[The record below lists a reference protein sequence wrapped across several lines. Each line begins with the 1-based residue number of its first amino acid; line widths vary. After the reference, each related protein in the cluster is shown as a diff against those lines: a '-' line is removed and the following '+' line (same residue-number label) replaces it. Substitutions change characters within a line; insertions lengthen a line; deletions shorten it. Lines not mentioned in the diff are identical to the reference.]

1 MSKAIF
7 ADIKNLVQEKTYKSK
22 FDFEKYGI
30 SEKDKKFIIE
40 REEII
45 LDNAKKHAQ
54 SLYEICKA
62 IYEIRLT
69 LKGDESQSFRE
80 WYMQNGLTKD
90 KVSELTKRYELY
102 IQAPDKI
109 EFITDLSIPAVKEL
123 TRKNID
129 IDTQIDA
136 IEKGLNNVEEIKEF
150 VASKMP
156 VGKENKPKKQK
167 HTKYIQKLIFFYED
181 NIKENKNPQELAS
194 YKRELQDLE
203 KYIKSLKEKINS
215 LEDEKAKENNLK
227 LYDDDIEEAEIVE
240 DTEISDIY
248 MSEDNKFFK
257 VAQDKNKCYVIVEL
271 ADENDKVGKVIQGQ
285 GWGHMWEDKQKA
297 IKHLEALAW
306 CRGYIKV

>member
-22 FDFEKYGI
+22 FNFEKYGI

-109 EFITDLSIPAVKEL
+109 DFITDLSIPAVKEL

-129 IDTQIDA
+129 IDVQIGA

-156 VGKENKPKKQK
+156 VEKENKPKKQK
-167 HTKYIQKLIFFYED
+167 HAKYIQKLIFFYED
-181 NIKENKNPQELAS
+181 NIKENKSPQELAS

-227 LYDDDIEEAEIVE
+227 LYGNDIEDAEIIVKKK
-240 DTEISDIY
+240 IF
-248 MSEDNKFFK
+248 MSEDNKIYTVQK
-257 VAQDKNKCYVIVEL
+257 KKNANEFVIVEISN
-271 ADENDKVGKVIQGQ
+271 ENDDNGKQIGSE
-285 GWGHMWEDKQKA
+285 WWYCEDVAVKA
-297 IKHLEALAW
+297 LEEKARQNKWVAM
-306 CRGYIKV
+306 

>member
-22 FDFEKYGI
+22 FNFEKYGI

-80 WYMQNGLTKD
+80 WYTQNGLTKD

-109 EFITDLSIPAVKEL
+109 DFITDLSIPAVKEL
-123 TRKNID
+123 TKKNID
-129 IDTQIDA
+129 IDIQIDA

-150 VASKMP
+150 VASKIP
-156 VGKENKPKKQK
+156 AEKENKPKKQK

-257 VAQDKNKCYVIVEL
+257 VAQDKNKRYVIVEL

>member
-80 WYMQNGLTKD
+80 WYTQNGLTKD

-109 EFITDLSIPAVKEL
+109 KFITDLSIPAVKEL

-129 IDTQIDA
+129 IDVQIDA
-136 IEKGLNNVEEIKEF
+136 LEKGLNNVEEIKEF

-156 VGKENKPKKQK
+156 AEKENKPKKQK
-167 HTKYIQKLIFFYED
+167 HTKYIEKLIFFYDD
-181 NIKENKNPQELAS
+181 NIKENKSPQELAS

-203 KYIKSLKEKINS
+203 KYIQILRKKINS

-227 LYDDDIEEAEIVE
+227 LYGDDIEDAEIVTE
-240 DTEISDIY
+240 TEISDIY

-257 VAQDKNKCYVIVEL
+257 VAQDKNKNYVIVEL
-271 ADENDKVGKVIQGQ
+271 ADENDKVGKVLQGQ
-285 GWGHMWEDKQKA
+285 GWGHLWEDKQKA

>member
-109 EFITDLSIPAVKEL
+109 DFITDLSIPAVKEL

-129 IDTQIDA
+129 IDVQIGA

-156 VGKENKPKKQK
+156 VEKENKPKKQK
-167 HTKYIQKLIFFYED
+167 HAKYIQKLIFFYED
-181 NIKENKNPQELAS
+181 NIKENKSPQELAS

-203 KYIKSLKEKINS
+203 KYIKSLREKINS

-227 LYDDDIEEAEIVE
+227 IYGDDIEDAEI
-240 DTEISDIY
+240 IIKKKIF
-248 MSEDNKFFK
+248 MSEDNKIYTVQK
-257 VAQDKNKCYVIVEL
+257 KKNANEFIIAEISN
-271 ADENDKVGKVIQGQ
+271 ENDDNGKQIGSEWWYCEEVAV
-285 GWGHMWEDKQKA
+285 KA
-297 IKHLEALAW
+297 LEEKARQNKWVA
-306 CRGYIKV
+306 V

>member
-22 FDFEKYGI
+22 FNFEKYGI

-109 EFITDLSIPAVKEL
+109 DFITDLSIPAVKEL

-129 IDTQIDA
+129 IDVQIGA

-156 VGKENKPKKQK
+156 VEKENKPKKQK
-167 HTKYIQKLIFFYED
+167 HAKYIQKLIFFYED
-181 NIKENKNPQELAS
+181 NIKENKSSQELAS

-203 KYIKSLKEKINS
+203 KYIKSLREKINS

-227 LYDDDIEEAEIVE
+227 LYGNDIEDAEIIVKKK
-240 DTEISDIY
+240 IF
-248 MSEDNKFFK
+248 MSEDNKIYTVQK
-257 VAQDKNKCYVIVEL
+257 KKNANEFVIVEISN
-271 ADENDKVGKVIQGQ
+271 ENDDNGKQIGSE
-285 GWGHMWEDKQKA
+285 WWYCEDVAVKA
-297 IKHLEALAW
+297 LEEKARQNKWVAM
-306 CRGYIKV
+306 

>member
-109 EFITDLSIPAVKEL
+109 DFITDLSIPAVKEL

-129 IDTQIDA
+129 IDVQIGA

-156 VGKENKPKKQK
+156 VEKENKPKKQK
-167 HTKYIQKLIFFYED
+167 HAKYIQKLIFFYED
-181 NIKENKNPQELAS
+181 NIKENKSPQELAS

-203 KYIKSLKEKINS
+203 KYIKSLREKINS

-227 LYDDDIEEAEIVE
+227 LYGDDIEDAEI
-240 DTEISDIY
+240 IIKKKIF
-248 MSEDNKFFK
+248 MSEDNKIYTVQK
-257 VAQDKNKCYVIVEL
+257 KKNANEFIIAEISN
-271 ADENDKVGKVIQGQ
+271 ENDDNGKQIGSEWWYCEEGQ
-285 GWGHMWEDKQKA
+285 
-297 IKHLEALAW
+297 
-306 CRGYIKV
+306 

>member
-109 EFITDLSIPAVKEL
+109 DFITDLSIPAVKEL

-129 IDTQIDA
+129 IDVQIGA

-156 VGKENKPKKQK
+156 VEKENKPKKQK
-167 HTKYIQKLIFFYED
+167 HAKYIQKLIFFYED
-181 NIKENKNPQELAS
+181 NIKENKSPQELAS

-203 KYIKSLKEKINS
+203 KYIKSLREKINS

-227 LYDDDIEEAEIVE
+227 LYGDDIEDAEI
-240 DTEISDIY
+240 IIKKKIF
-248 MSEDNKFFK
+248 MSEDNKIYTVQK
-257 VAQDKNKCYVIVEL
+257 KKNANEFIIAEISN
-271 ADENDKVGKVIQGQ
+271 ENDDNGK
-285 GWGHMWEDKQKA
+285 HNWE
-297 IKHLEALAW
+297 
-306 CRGYIKV
+306 

>member
-7 ADIKNLVQEKTYKSK
+7 ADIKNLVQEKAYKSK
-22 FDFEKYGI
+22 FNFEKYGI

-80 WYMQNGLTKD
+80 WYTQNGLTKD

-109 EFITDLSIPAVKEL
+109 DFITDLSIPAVKEL
-123 TRKNID
+123 TKKNID

-156 VGKENKPKKQK
+156 VEKESKPKKQK

-215 LEDEKAKENNLK
+215 LEDEKAKENNSK
-227 LYDDDIEEAEIVE
+227 LYDDDIEDAEI
-240 DTEISDIY
+240 IIKKKIF
-248 MSEDNKFFK
+248 MSEDNKIYTVQK
-257 VAQDKNKCYVIVEL
+257 KKNANEFIIAEISN
-271 ADENDKVGKVIQGQ
+271 ENDDNGKQIGSEWWYCEEVAV
-285 GWGHMWEDKQKA
+285 KA
-297 IKHLEALAW
+297 LEEKARQNKWVA
-306 CRGYIKV
+306 V

>member
-80 WYMQNGLTKD
+80 WYMQNGLTKG

-109 EFITDLSIPAVKEL
+109 DFITDLSIPAVKEL

-129 IDTQIDA
+129 IDVQIGA

-156 VGKENKPKKQK
+156 VEKENKPKKQK
-167 HTKYIQKLIFFYED
+167 HAKYIQKLIFFYED
-181 NIKENKNPQELAS
+181 NIKENKSPQELAS

-203 KYIKSLKEKINS
+203 KYIKSLREKINS

-227 LYDDDIEEAEIVE
+227 LYGDDIEDAEI
-240 DTEISDIY
+240 IIKKKIF
-248 MSEDNKFFK
+248 MSEDNKIYTVQK
-257 VAQDKNKCYVIVEL
+257 KKNANEFIIAEISN
-271 ADENDKVGKVIQGQ
+271 ENDDNGKQIGSEWWYCEEVAV
-285 GWGHMWEDKQKA
+285 KA
-297 IKHLEALAW
+297 LEEKARQNKWVA
-306 CRGYIKV
+306 V

>member
-1 MSKAIF
+1 MAKAIF
-7 ADIKNLVQEKTYKSK
+7 ADIKSLVQEKTYKSK

-30 SEKDKKFIIE
+30 SEQNKKYIIE

-62 IYEIRLT
+62 IYEIRIT

-80 WYMQNGLTKD
+80 WYTQNGLTKD

-123 TRKNID
+123 TKKNID
-129 IDTQIDA
+129 IDIQVDA

-156 VGKENKPKKQK
+156 AEKDCKVKK
-167 HTKYIQKLIFFYED
+167 TKQEKYAQKLIAFYVGVIE
-181 NIKENKNPQELAS
+181 KNASSQELAS
-194 YKRELQDLE
+194 CKRELQDLE
-203 KYIKSLKEKINS
+203 KYIKKLKERIVF
-215 LEDEKAKENNLK
+215 LEEEKSKENNLK
-227 LYDDDIEEAEIVE
+227 LYDDDIEDAEIIVE
-240 DTEISDIY
+240 KKMF
-248 MSEDNKFFK
+248 MSEDNKVYTVQK
-257 VAQDKNKCYVIVEL
+257 KKNANEFIIVEVSH
-271 ADENDKVGKVIQGQ
+271 ENDNDGKQIGDEWWYCELVA
-285 GWGHMWEDKQKA
+285 EKA
-297 IKHLEALAW
+297 LEEKARQNKWVAM
-306 CRGYIKV
+306 

>member
-7 ADIKNLVQEKTYKSK
+7 ADIKNLVQEKAYKSK
-22 FDFEKYGI
+22 FNFEKYGI

-80 WYMQNGLTKD
+80 WYIQNGLTKD

-181 NIKENKNPQELAS
+181 NIKENKNPKELAS

-215 LEDEKAKENNLK
+215 LEDEKAKRK
-227 LYDDDIEEAEIVE
+227 Q
-240 DTEISDIY
+240 
-248 MSEDNKFFK
+248 FK
-257 VAQDKNKCYVIVEL
+257 I
-271 ADENDKVGKVIQGQ
+271 I
-285 GWGHMWEDKQKA
+285 
-297 IKHLEALAW
+297 
-306 CRGYIKV
+306 

>member
-109 EFITDLSIPAVKEL
+109 DFITDLSIPAVKEL

-129 IDTQIDA
+129 IDVQIGA

-150 VASKMP
+150 VASKIP
-156 VGKENKPKKQK
+156 AEKENKPKKQK

-181 NIKENKNPQELAS
+181 NIKENKSPQELAS

-203 KYIKSLKEKINS
+203 KYIKSLREKINS

-227 LYDDDIEEAEIVE
+227 LYGDDIEDAEI
-240 DTEISDIY
+240 IIKKRY
-248 MSEDNKFFK
+248 LCRKIIKYIQYKRKKMLMS
-257 VAQDKNKCYVIVEL
+257 L
-271 ADENDKVGKVIQGQ
+271 
-285 GWGHMWEDKQKA
+285 
-297 IKHLEALAW
+297 
-306 CRGYIKV
+306 

>member
-22 FDFEKYGI
+22 FNFEKYGI

-109 EFITDLSIPAVKEL
+109 DFITDLSIPAVKEL

-129 IDTQIDA
+129 IDVQIGA

-156 VGKENKPKKQK
+156 VEKENKPKKQK
-167 HTKYIQKLIFFYED
+167 HAKYIQKLIFFYED
-181 NIKENKNPQELAS
+181 NIKENKSSQELAS

-203 KYIKSLKEKINS
+203 KYIKSLREKINS

-227 LYDDDIEEAEIVE
+227 LYGNDIEDAEIIVKKK
-240 DTEISDIY
+240 IF
-248 MSEDNKFFK
+248 MSEDNKIYTVQK
-257 VAQDKNKCYVIVEL
+257 KKNANEFVIVEISN
-271 ADENDKVGKVIQGQ
+271 ENDDNGKQIGS
-285 GWGHMWEDKQKA
+285 E
-297 IKHLEALAW
+297 
-306 CRGYIKV
+306 

>member
-80 WYMQNGLTKD
+80 WYTQNGLTKD

-109 EFITDLSIPAVKEL
+109 KFITDLSIPAVKEL

-129 IDTQIDA
+129 IDVQIDA
-136 IEKGLNNVEEIKEF
+136 LEKGLNNVEEIKEF

-156 VGKENKPKKQK
+156 AEKEIKPKKQK
-167 HTKYIQKLIFFYED
+167 HVKYIQKLIFFYDD
-181 NIKENKNPQELAS
+181 NIKENKSPQELAS

-227 LYDDDIEEAEIVE
+227 LYGDDIEDAEIVMGADFS
-240 DTEISDIY
+240 DTY
-248 MSEDNKFFK
+248 MSEESKIFT
-257 VAQDKNKCYVIVEL
+257 VAKQENGDYIIVEL
-271 ADENDKVGKVIQGQ
+271 ADENDKTGKQVGTNYWHNRQNALKS
-285 GWGHMWEDKQKA
+285 
-297 IKHLEALAW
+297 LEYMAQVRKWVA
-306 CRGYIKV
+306 V

>member
-109 EFITDLSIPAVKEL
+109 DFITDLSIPAVKEL

-129 IDTQIDA
+129 IDVQIGA

-156 VGKENKPKKQK
+156 VEKENKPKKQK
-167 HTKYIQKLIFFYED
+167 HAKYIQKLIFFYED
-181 NIKENKNPQELAS
+181 NIKENKSPQELAS

-203 KYIKSLKEKINS
+203 KYIKSLREKINS

-227 LYDDDIEEAEIVE
+227 LYGDDIEDAEI
-240 DTEISDIY
+240 IIKKKIF
-248 MSEDNKFFK
+248 MSEDNKIYTVQK
-257 VAQDKNKCYVIVEL
+257 KKNANEFIIAEISN
-271 ADENDKVGKVIQGQ
+271 ENDDNGKQIGSEWWYCEEVAV
-285 GWGHMWEDKQKA
+285 KA
-297 IKHLEALAW
+297 LEEKARQNKWVA
-306 CRGYIKV
+306 V

>member
-109 EFITDLSIPAVKEL
+109 DFITDLSIPAVKEL

-129 IDTQIDA
+129 IDVQIGA

-156 VGKENKPKKQK
+156 VEKENKPKKQK
-167 HTKYIQKLIFFYED
+167 HAKYIQKLIFFYED
-181 NIKENKNPQELAS
+181 NIKENKSPQELAS

-203 KYIKSLKEKINS
+203 KYIKSLREKINS

-227 LYDDDIEEAEIVE
+227 LYGDDIEDAEI
-240 DTEISDIY
+240 IIKKKIF
-248 MSEDNKFFK
+248 MSEDNKIYTIQK
-257 VAQDKNKCYVIVEL
+257 KKNANEFIIAEISN
-271 ADENDKVGKVIQGQ
+271 ENDDNGKQIGSEWWYCEEVAV
-285 GWGHMWEDKQKA
+285 KA
-297 IKHLEALAW
+297 LEEKARQNKWVA
-306 CRGYIKV
+306 V

>member
-109 EFITDLSIPAVKEL
+109 DFITDLSIPAVKEL

-129 IDTQIDA
+129 IDVQIGA

-156 VGKENKPKKQK
+156 VEKENKPKKQK
-167 HTKYIQKLIFFYED
+167 HAKYIQKLIFFYED
-181 NIKENKNPQELAS
+181 NIKENKSPQELAS

-203 KYIKSLKEKINS
+203 KYIKSLREKINS
-215 LEDEKAKENNLK
+215 LGDEKAKENNLK
-227 LYDDDIEEAEIVE
+227 LYGDDIEDAEI
-240 DTEISDIY
+240 IIKKKIF
-248 MSEDNKFFK
+248 MSEDNKIYTVQK
-257 VAQDKNKCYVIVEL
+257 KKNANEFIIAEISN
-271 ADENDKVGKVIQGQ
+271 ENDDNGKQIGSEWWYCEEVAV
-285 GWGHMWEDKQKA
+285 KA
-297 IKHLEALAW
+297 LEEKARQNKWVA
-306 CRGYIKV
+306 V

>member
-22 FDFEKYGI
+22 FDFEKYRI

-109 EFITDLSIPAVKEL
+109 DFITDLSIPAVKEL

-129 IDTQIDA
+129 IDVQIGA

-156 VGKENKPKKQK
+156 VEKENKPKKQK
-167 HTKYIQKLIFFYED
+167 HAKYIQKLIFFYED
-181 NIKENKNPQELAS
+181 NIKENKSPQELAL

-203 KYIKSLKEKINS
+203 KYIKSLREKINS

-227 LYDDDIEEAEIVE
+227 LYGDDIEDAEI
-240 DTEISDIY
+240 IIKKKIF
-248 MSEDNKFFK
+248 MSEDNKIYTVQK
-257 VAQDKNKCYVIVEL
+257 KKNANEFIIAEISN
-271 ADENDKVGKVIQGQ
+271 ENDDNGKQIGSEWWYCEEVAV
-285 GWGHMWEDKQKA
+285 KA
-297 IKHLEALAW
+297 LEEKARQNKWVA
-306 CRGYIKV
+306 V

>member
-22 FDFEKYGI
+22 FNFEKYGI

-109 EFITDLSIPAVKEL
+109 DFITDLSIPAVKEL

-129 IDTQIDA
+129 IDVQIGA

-156 VGKENKPKKQK
+156 VEKENKPKKQK
-167 HTKYIQKLIFFYED
+167 HAKYIQKLIFFYED
-181 NIKENKNPQELAS
+181 NIKENKSPQELAS

-203 KYIKSLKEKINS
+203 KYIKSLREKINS

-227 LYDDDIEEAEIVE
+227 LYGDDIEDAEI
-240 DTEISDIY
+240 IIKKKIF
-248 MSEDNKFFK
+248 MSEDNKIYTVQK
-257 VAQDKNKCYVIVEL
+257 KKNANEFIIAEISN
-271 ADENDKVGKVIQGQ
+271 ENDDNGKQIGSEWWYCEEVAV
-285 GWGHMWEDKQKA
+285 KA
-297 IKHLEALAW
+297 LEEKARQNKWVA
-306 CRGYIKV
+306 V

>member
-7 ADIKNLVQEKTYKSK
+7 ADIKNLVQEKAYKSK
-22 FDFEKYGI
+22 FNFEKYGI

-80 WYMQNGLTKD
+80 WYTQNGLTKD

-123 TRKNID
+123 TKKNID

-156 VGKENKPKKQK
+156 VEKENKPKKQK

-227 LYDDDIEEAEIVE
+227 LYDDDIEDAEI
-240 DTEISDIY
+240 IIKKKIF
-248 MSEDNKFFK
+248 MSEDNKIYTVQK
-257 VAQDKNKCYVIVEL
+257 KKNANEFIIAEISN
-271 ADENDKVGKVIQGQ
+271 ENDDNGKQIGSEWWYCEEVAV
-285 GWGHMWEDKQKA
+285 KA
-297 IKHLEALAW
+297 LEEKARQNKWVA
-306 CRGYIKV
+306 V

>member
-22 FDFEKYGI
+22 FNFEKYGI

-80 WYMQNGLTKD
+80 WYTQNGLTKD

-150 VASKMP
+150 VASKIP

-215 LEDEKAKENNLK
+215 LEDEKPKENNLK
-227 LYDDDIEEAEIVE
+227 LYGDDIEDAEI
-240 DTEISDIY
+240 IIKKKIF
-248 MSEDNKFFK
+248 MSEDNKIYTVQK
-257 VAQDKNKCYVIVEL
+257 KKNANEFIIAEISN
-271 ADENDKVGKVIQGQ
+271 ENDDNGKQIGSEWWYCEEVAV
-285 GWGHMWEDKQKA
+285 KA
-297 IKHLEALAW
+297 LEEKARQNKWVA
-306 CRGYIKV
+306 V

>member
-7 ADIKNLVQEKTYKSK
+7 ADIKNLVQEKAYKSK
-22 FDFEKYGI
+22 FNFEKYGI

-80 WYMQNGLTKD
+80 WYIQNGLTKD

-181 NIKENKNPQELAS
+181 NIKENKSSQDLAS

-203 KYIKSLKEKINS
+203 KYIKSLREKINS

-227 LYDDDIEEAEIVE
+227 LYGNDIEDAEIIVKKK
-240 DTEISDIY
+240 IF
-248 MSEDNKFFK
+248 MSEDNKIYTVQK
-257 VAQDKNKCYVIVEL
+257 KKNANEFVIVEISN
-271 ADENDKVGKVIQGQ
+271 ENDDNGKQIGSE
-285 GWGHMWEDKQKA
+285 WWYCEDVAVKA
-297 IKHLEALAW
+297 LEEKARQNKWVAM
-306 CRGYIKV
+306 

>member
-7 ADIKNLVQEKTYKSK
+7 ADIKNLVQEKAYKSK
-22 FDFEKYGI
+22 FNFEKYGI

-40 REEII
+40 REKII

-69 LKGDESQSFRE
+69 LKGDESQSFHE
-80 WYMQNGLTKD
+80 WYTQNGLTKD

-227 LYDDDIEEAEIVE
+227 LYGDDIEDAEIIIKKKIFMSEANKIYTVQKKKNANE
-240 DTEISDIY
+240 FIIAEIS
-248 MSEDNKFFK
+248 N
-257 VAQDKNKCYVIVEL
+257 
-271 ADENDKVGKVIQGQ
+271 ENDDNGKQIGSEWWYCEEVAV
-285 GWGHMWEDKQKA
+285 KA
-297 IKHLEALAW
+297 LEEKARQNKWVA
-306 CRGYIKV
+306 V

>member
-22 FDFEKYGI
+22 FNFEKYGI

-80 WYMQNGLTKD
+80 WYTQNGLTKD

-150 VASKMP
+150 VASKIP

-227 LYDDDIEEAEIVE
+227 LYGDDIEDAEI
-240 DTEISDIY
+240 IIKKKIF
-248 MSEDNKFFK
+248 MSEDNKIYTVQK
-257 VAQDKNKCYVIVEL
+257 KKNANEFIIAEISN
-271 ADENDKVGKVIQGQ
+271 ENDDNGKQIGSEWWYCEEVAV
-285 GWGHMWEDKQKA
+285 KA
-297 IKHLEALAW
+297 LEEKARQNKWVA
-306 CRGYIKV
+306 V

>member
-7 ADIKNLVQEKTYKSK
+7 ADIKNLVQKKTYKSK

-109 EFITDLSIPAVKEL
+109 DFITDLSIPAVKEL

-129 IDTQIDA
+129 IDVQIGA

-156 VGKENKPKKQK
+156 VEKENKPKKQK
-167 HTKYIQKLIFFYED
+167 HAKYIQKLIFFYED
-181 NIKENKNPQELAS
+181 NIKENKSPQELAS

-203 KYIKSLKEKINS
+203 KYIKSLREKINS

-227 LYDDDIEEAEIVE
+227 LYGDDIEDAEI
-240 DTEISDIY
+240 IIKKKIF
-248 MSEDNKFFK
+248 MSEDNKIYTVQK
-257 VAQDKNKCYVIVEL
+257 KKNANEFIIAEISN
-271 ADENDKVGKVIQGQ
+271 ENDDNGKQIGSEWWYCEEVAV
-285 GWGHMWEDKQKA
+285 KA
-297 IKHLEALAW
+297 LEEKARQNKWVA
-306 CRGYIKV
+306 V

>member
-109 EFITDLSIPAVKEL
+109 DFITDLSIPAVKEL

-129 IDTQIDA
+129 IDVQIGA

-156 VGKENKPKKQK
+156 VEKENKPKKQK
-167 HTKYIQKLIFFYED
+167 HAKYIQKLIFFYED
-181 NIKENKNPQELAS
+181 NIKENKSPQELAS

-203 KYIKSLKEKINS
+203 KYIKSLREKINS
-215 LEDEKAKENNLK
+215 LEDEEAKENNLK
-227 LYDDDIEEAEIVE
+227 LYGDDIEDAEI
-240 DTEISDIY
+240 IIKKKIF
-248 MSEDNKFFK
+248 MSEDNKIYTVQK
-257 VAQDKNKCYVIVEL
+257 KKNANEFIIAEISN
-271 ADENDKVGKVIQGQ
+271 ENDDNGKQIGSEWWYCEEVAV
-285 GWGHMWEDKQKA
+285 KA
-297 IKHLEALAW
+297 LEEKARQNKWVA
-306 CRGYIKV
+306 V

>member
-109 EFITDLSIPAVKEL
+109 DFITDLSIPAVKEL

-257 VAQDKNKCYVIVEL
+257 VAQDKNERYIVVEL
-271 ADENDKVGKVIQGQ
+271 SNENDKTGKMVSNES
-285 GWGHMWEDKQKA
+285 WANNWEGKQKA
-297 IKHLEALAW
+297 LKRLETLAW
-306 CRGYIKV
+306 SNGYIKV